1 MAILIPLVFL
11 FSYFFIRKIWFQL
24 RKIRTV
30 GTIERI
36 ELGYIR
42 PNLILPEVKVHYKYY
57 FQSGLY
63 YGSGYLGLSDFLPTE
78 GFHLHLGPG
87 ENPILY
93 VGDLEIITEEHIE
106 HYLLSKGGSVFLYLD
121 PIEPYH
127 SRIDTVNLNSITV
140 PSDLL

>member
-11 FSYFFIRKIWFQL
+11 FSYFFIRKVWFQL

-36 ELGYIR
+36 QMGIIL
-42 PNLILPEVKVHYKYY
+42 PNLVLPEVKVHYKYY

-63 YGSGYLGLSDFLPTE
+63 FGTGYLNVSDFLPGQE
-78 GFHLHLGPG
+78 FHLHLSPG
-87 ENPILY
+87 EIPTLY
-93 VGDLEIITEEHIE
+93 AGDQEIITEEHIE
-106 HYLLSKGGSVFLYLD
+106 HYLLSHAASVFLYID

-127 SRIDTVNLNSITV
+127 SRIDQVNLNSISV
-140 PSDLL
+140 PSDLI